1 MTTDRIHAKQI
12 HFLDFHSHL
21 VRPAVR
27 ATIFPRPAS
36 VKESNYVDCTD
47 IAIIAIRRDEERKF
61 LHDEDC
67 KILALTCLFSSLLEK
82 KLKLCY
88 DV

>member
-1 MTTDRIHAKQI
+1 M
-12 HFLDFHSHL
+12 
-21 VRPAVR
+21 
-27 ATIFPRPAS
+27 
-36 VKESNYVDCTD
+36 DCTD

-67 KILALTCLFSSLLEK
+67 KILAMTCLFSSLLEK
-82 KLKLCY
+82 KKLKKLKLCY